1 MIARPHEATGAGAPD
16 SRAERRAHNLW
27 LRIAS
32 AAVLIPLA
40 LGAAYLG
47 GWPFLLL
54 CALAAAGML
63 WEWTRLVTGRA
74 EPALLVPG
82 ATALLAALI
91 LIDRGAPFAA
101 ATAIAAGAGA
111 AALLAARRPLAAG
124 AAARMMWA
132 AGGVVYAGI
141 GLLAP
146 ALLRR
151 DAAFGLTAF
160 LFLAA
165 IVWLTDIMA
174 YVVGRLVGGPLL
186 WPAVSPN
193 KTWAGAIGGLVGGV
207 AGGSLVAYASG
218 SCNIATLGVIALI
231 LSASAQAGDLLE
243 SAVKRRFGAKDASQL
258 IPGHGGLMDR
268 LDGFLV
274 AALAALLIGLVQGGA
289 DAPARGLLAWCAR

>member
-1 MIARPHEATGAGAPD
+1 MARPLPATGAERPGARP
-16 SRAERRAHNLW
+16 ERRAHNLW

-32 AAVLIPLA
+32 AAVLLPLA
-40 LGAAYLG
+40 LGLAYAG
-47 GWPFLLL
+47 GWPFLIL
-54 CALAAAGML
+54 CGLAAGGML
-63 WEWTRLVTGRA
+63 WEWSGLVAGRA

-82 ATALLAALI
+82 AAALLAAL
-91 LIDRGAPFAA
+91 LLVARGAPGAA
-101 ATAIAAGAGA
+101 AAAIAAGALVAAVLALARRRGA
-111 AALLAARRPLAAG
+111 AMAAPML
-124 AAARMMWA
+124 W
-132 AGGVVYAGI
+132 AGGGVLYAGI

-151 DAAFGLTAF
+151 DPAFGLAAF

-165 IVWLTDIMA
+165 TVWLTDIMA

-186 WPAVSPN
+186 WPQVSPN
-193 KTWAGAIGGLVGGV
+193 KTWAGALGGIAGGV

-218 SCNIATLGVIALI
+218 SCNMAILGVIALT
-231 LSASAQAGDLLE
+231 LSAAAQAGDLLE
-243 SAVKRRFGAKDASQL
+243 SAIKRRFGAKDASNL

-274 AALAALLIGLVQGGA
+274 AALAALLIGVVQGGA